1 MCRSIFSRTNHL
13 HWQEGS
19 RFATAKTCLN
29 SAPRCHWLAAA
40 SSRLPISY
48 PIICLTPVPS
58 SLVRATVFPTPS
70 FWHSAFVG
78 KTTSAQ
84 FLQRGNPRSW
94 KTYRG
99 CKWHTT
105 DLLAELFIYLFYARL
120 TTNKS
125 DIYTL
130 LLESYWHFKFA
141 FFYRSLIHLLTLS
154 TQVVLWA
161 DISSN
166 QNHTVYQWWIQFP
179 RGRQST

>member
-166 QNHTVYQWWIQFP
+166 QNHTVYQW
-179 RGRQST
+179 